1 VGFCISDIRDGG
13 SHSKG
18 EAKSRGMGFS
28 LVGGSVLRE
37 VLVFSDLRR

>member
-1 VGFCISDIRDGG
+1 MWDFVLVIYGME
-13 SHSKG
+13 HLKG

-37 VLVFSDLRR
+37 VLVFSDLRG